1 MDLSIFTVGRG
12 RVDIGSVPIADHS
25 GLDTFSEYNIDASIV
40 SEVTLPAAGCLFVC
54 LFDTALLGLET
65 WQ

>member
-54 LFDTALLGLET
+54 LFV
-65 WQ
+65 